1 MQLFDLLHCGQGKGS
16 FPLSS
21 EKQQLQCGN
30 AVPFLWEVQSSPS
43 SYWGCILEGS
53 ATADL

>member
-30 AVPFLWEVQSSPS
+30 AVPFLWEVQYSPS
-43 SYWGCILEGS
+43 SYWGVHP
-53 ATADL
+53 

>member
-1 MQLFDLLHCGQGKGS
+1 MQLFDLLHRGQGKGS

-30 AVPFLWEVQSSPS
+30 AVPFLCTVPALTGGASLRVLPP
-43 SYWGCILEGS
+43 
-53 ATADL
+53 